1 MGSQCLGPIACP
13 LPLAAPLQ
21 SARLQTS
28 VRHFLW
34 GSTRRPL
41 ATKEVPALALGIP
54 VIALLIVLLRCETQR
69 AIG

>member
-1 MGSQCLGPIACP
+1 MRADACP
-13 LPLAAPLQ
+13 LSLAAPLQ

-34 GSTRRPL
+34 GL
-41 ATKEVPALALGIP
+41 NEAALGIP
-54 VIALLIVLLRCETQR
+54 VIALLIVLRRCETQR

>member
-1 MGSQCLGPIACP
+1 MEVQCLGPIACH
-13 LPLAAPLQ
+13 LSLAAPLQ

-34 GSTRRPL
+34 GL
-41 ATKEVPALALGIP
+41 NEAALGIP
-54 VIALLIVLLRCETQR
+54 VTALLIVLRRCETQR